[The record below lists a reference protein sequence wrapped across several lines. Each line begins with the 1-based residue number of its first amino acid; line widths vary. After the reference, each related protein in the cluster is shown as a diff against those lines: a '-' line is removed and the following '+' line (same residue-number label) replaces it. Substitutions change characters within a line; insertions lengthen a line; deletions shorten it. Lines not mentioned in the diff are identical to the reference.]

1 MKENRQPEVEDLYGQ
16 TADIKIDYMAE
27 TDVPDLIRTT
37 SPIIEET
44 LTSPSIDQ
52 VETQLKE
59 KIALAERDAKR
70 SKELQRNIQ
79 ARDQDI
85 FRLQEQVA
93 KEKAATREL
102 RH

>member
-59 KIALAERDAKR
+59 KIALAQRDAKR
-70 SKELQRNIQ
+70 SKELQRKIQ
-79 ARDQDI
+79 ARDEDI
-85 FRLQEQVA
+85 FRL
-93 KEKAATREL
+93 
-102 RH
+102 